1 MQINAKPKHFQYALK
16 ILLNM
21 QTFKNTVGNQTN
33 SHLWGLHKRE
43 HFVRSIKSAI
53 SVTLAEWES
62 LKIHLIDVFSLKFTS
77 THKTCDLSFNY
88 RPEVLLPSVIKPLHV
103 TQMVT

>member
-1 MQINAKPKHFQYALK
+1 MWW
-16 ILLNM
+16 
-21 QTFKNTVGNQTN
+21 GNQTN
-33 SHLWGLHKRE
+33 SIYDGYTKRE
-43 HFVRSIKSAI
+43 HCVRSIKSTL
-53 SVTLAEWES
+53 SVTLAERES

-88 RPEVLLPSVIKPLHV
+88 RPEVLLPSVIEPLHV